1 MPTIKFYRRDYLL
14 FQVTVFSKTN
24 YCTSYKNYLHSPN
37 YKSFYRVENIEL
49 FGWKVDSSYT
59 RIIFYKIWNNEGKF
73 EKFQF
78 LKEMVLHA
86 DWWRGLWVVSS
97 PHAIILSPISYAAL
111 CGWVQPTISRET
123 LLSRSPE
130 LRNNPGFKLFRSR
143 SQRRAS
149 AAVKG
154 KSPRILLIH
163 FLLLLFM
170 TLNNLKFSEA
180 RIITA
185 H

>member
-1 MPTIKFYRRDYLL
+1 MPTMKFYRRDYLL

-97 PHAIILSPISYAAL
+97 PHAIILTPISYAAL

-123 LLSRSPE
+123 LLSRSQSWE
-130 LRNNPGFKLFRSR
+130 IIRDSNYLDHGHRDALRLLW
-143 SQRRAS
+143 
-149 AAVKG
+149 KG
-154 KSPRILLIH
+154 KVRG
-163 FLLLLFM
+163 FF
-170 TLNNLKFSEA
+170 
-180 RIITA
+180 
-185 H
+185 